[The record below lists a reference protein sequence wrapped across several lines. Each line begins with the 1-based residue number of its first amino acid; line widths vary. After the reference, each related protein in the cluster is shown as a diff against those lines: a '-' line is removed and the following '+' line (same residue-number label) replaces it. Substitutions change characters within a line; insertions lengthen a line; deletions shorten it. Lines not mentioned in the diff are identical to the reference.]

1 MKWGQGRRLHPRRT
15 ERLNDPEDDQDQA
28 ADEGEGLR
36 GRRGA
41 AEDDAIDV
49 GVSQRQFSGD
59 ENLFDQE
66 VAAQGVGIVVLD
78 VFRVMPVTHVQFHW
92 CSSRLFQSVQSG
104 LLAALFTALLAAEL
118 SIMFRQIKTGP
129 KDD

>member
-1 MKWGQGRRLHPRRT
+1 MRAHADVEAVAGSQRVRGSV
-15 ERLNDPEDDQDQA
+15 ENDATRFAEVDHAEFAAVEEVRGAEFLA

-104 LLAALFTALLAAEL
+104 LLAAL
-118 SIMFRQIKTGP
+118 
-129 KDD
+129 